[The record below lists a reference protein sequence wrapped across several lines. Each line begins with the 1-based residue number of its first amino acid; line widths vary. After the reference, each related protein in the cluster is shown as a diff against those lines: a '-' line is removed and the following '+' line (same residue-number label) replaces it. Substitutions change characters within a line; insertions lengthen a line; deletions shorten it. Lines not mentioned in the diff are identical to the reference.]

1 MEARLY
7 SSQLAAL
14 ETHFVSYKVVQLYKL
29 EFVNSDFSR
38 QPDAATAAA
47 IFCVCCICCICCIC
61 INSTS
66 CTTKGLHGI
75 TSCCLQCRFRSV
87 LEMRAAMREFARAAR
102 DYSRR
107 YSAAIKMQSLARG
120 FLARRAF
127 AHLVAAH
134 HHQLRL
140 EQAKAAAA
148 LAVIAPWA
156 ATFLARCHF
165 LRLRSVCPSDRPLL
179 WLESSTCSCLL
190 SWGFVQGYRA
200 MYLVVELQVCLCLL
214 S

>member
-1 MEARLY
+1 M
-7 SSQLAAL
+7 
-14 ETHFVSYKVVQLYKL
+14 
-29 EFVNSDFSR
+29 
-38 QPDAATAAA
+38 
-47 IFCVCCICCICCIC
+47 
-61 INSTS
+61 
-66 CTTKGLHGI
+66 
-75 TSCCLQCRFRSV
+75 

-127 AHLVAAH
+127 AQLVAAH

-156 ATFLARCHF
+156 ATFVARCHF
-165 LRLRSVCPSDRPLL
+165 LRLRSVCHTALAKSAAKVVHLFM
-179 WLESSTCSCLL
+179 SSVLGVCAGSYSHVSC
-190 SWGFVQGYRA
+190 
-200 MYLVVELQVCLCLL
+200 C
-214 S
+214 

>member
-1 MEARLY
+1 MSATRF
-7 SSQLAAL
+7 SSSSSRDLSAVTIPGIL
-14 ETHFVSYKVVQLYKL
+14 MMLLLLLLLFFVHLLK
-29 EFVNSDFSR
+29 
-38 QPDAATAAA
+38 
-47 IFCVCCICCICCIC
+47 
-61 INSTS
+61 STS
-66 CTTKGLHGI
+66 CTTTQLLGI
-75 TSCCLQCRFRSV
+75 TYCCLQCRFRSV

-156 ATFLARCHF
+156 ATFVARCHF
-165 LRLRSVCPSDRPLL
+165 LRLRSVCPSALA
-179 WLESSTCSCLL
+179 ESAALVRVFCLRGLCRAIEPCVLLL
-190 SWGFVQGYRA
+190 SCKCVLA
-200 MYLVVELQVCLCLL
+200 
-214 S
+214 